1 METPTTSEK
10 PNGSQPFTGLERLVS
25 GFSVVRRNYGHWDI
39 VDRERG
45 RLFRIRGG
53 PGKYLAMDERER
65 PYPVTEFKTISTCMA
80 WICDQLMFELIVAEG
95 QKPRVIESWNV

>member
-1 METPTTSEK
+1 MGTDMS
-10 PNGSQPFTGLERLVS
+10 GLA

-39 VDRERG
+39 VNEERG

-65 PYPVTEFKTISTCMA
+65 PYRTTQFKTVGACMSF
-80 WICDQLMFELIVAEG
+80 ICDELMYELIVAEG
-95 QKPRVIESWNV
+95 QEPQMIERWNV